1 MRRVSLH
8 DFVDVVTNYREG
20 DNLPES
26 LRLDRSEA
34 FTTYYAPFEYINT
47 AAKVVL
53 CGITPGL
60 QQATI
65 ALVTAGSALRA
76 GQNVEA
82 ALAQAKNTA
91 SFAGPMRSNLVAMLD
106 HIGLPQR
113 LGIHSAAELFGERSD
128 LVHFT
133 SALRNPV
140 FHRGENFSGTPSM
153 LEQASLRWQ
162 VENCLA
168 EEAALLT
175 GALWIPLGP
184 KVSQALRHLVD
195 RGVIDDA
202 QVIDG
207 LPHPSGANAERV
219 SVFLGRKDPAAAS
232 AKTDASAILEA
243 RNRAVA
249 KISGAHLKPV
259 VHREMPIQQEVR
271 IERPARVPAAE
282 HSKISQ
288 QAESLLAQQL
298 TRTAPPTKYIA
309 GFITPRQRQL
319 AQERNRQ
326 SISIWSEAVAH
337 EAPSSLR
344 RFLKERY
351 PASRTRN
358 SNLNS
363 KNADRLRVG
372 KAVDYWCFD
381 TLGDLG
387 VFVDWYCTR

>member
-8 DFVDVVTNYREG
+8 DFVEVVRSYRDEG
-20 DNLPES
+20 RLPDS
-26 LRLDRSEA
+26 LLLDRSGA
-34 FTTYYAPFEYINT
+34 FTTFYAPFEYIN
-47 AAKVVL
+47 ASAKVVL

-65 ALVTAGSALRA
+65 ALATAGAALRA
-76 GQNVEA
+76 GQTVA
-82 ALAQAKNTA
+82 AAQALAKRTA

-113 LGIHSAAELFGERSD
+113 LGINSAAELFGDRGD

-140 FHRGENFSGTPSM
+140 FHRGANFSGTPSM

-168 EEAALLT
+168 EEAALLA

-243 RNRAVA
+243 RKRAVA
-249 KISGAHLKPV
+249 KVSGAHLTPA
-259 VHREMPIQQEVR
+259 VHREKPTREHHIDRSVR
-271 IERPARVPAAE
+271 VTTAE

-288 QAESLLAQQL
+288 QAEALLAQKL

-309 GFITPRQRQL
+309 GFVTPRQRQL

-337 EAPSSLR
+337 EAPSSLG

-351 PASRTRN
+351 PAARTRN
-358 SNLNS
+358 SNLNG

-387 VFVDWYCTR
+387 VFVDWYRTR